1 MSFLRRAPGPV
12 ARYSSNDPDAPQFGR
27 DDWTGA
33 IKTILKACLVTG
45 YGDKQGA
52 GWAMSDE
59 SAHKATFTPTD
70 PQAPPVGITMDSS
83 NSQYSQFDLVWQG
96 VAQGITI
103 TSVTRMN
110 RMNIS
115 NWSWRLVASARGFA
129 FLPGMKQSGYAP
141 AAGLLYFGAL
151 NHNLRDPQRQD
162 FVCVPGFSYQWT
174 AASSL
179 RNLLWG
185 GERSVWSSGD
195 LKIGGNLVDGRN
207 GALWTAIGLA
217 AQRNSGRKW
226 AADAA
231 PMQSRVYADIMV
243 HNNSC
248 LIGKIPGLLV
258 ASHRIVNDNDGGI
271 VQIEGSPHRWLWS
284 EQLDNLLS
292 GVGGA
297 GLGLLVNLDKWVY

>member
-1 MSFLRRAPGPV
+1 MSFLNPTPV
-12 ARYSSNDPDAPQFGR
+12 PVTLYSSDDPEAPQFGR

-45 YGDKQGA
+45 YGGKQGA
-52 GWAMSDE
+52 GWAMSNE

-96 VAQGITI
+96 VAQGIT
-103 TSVTRMN
+103 TSVVRMN
-110 RMNIS
+110 RAGIS

-129 FLPGMKQSGYAP
+129 FLPGMKQSNYAP

-151 NHNLRDPQRQD
+151 NHNLRDPKGQD
-162 FVCVPGFSYQWT
+162 FVCVPGFGYQWSE
-174 AASSL
+174 ASSL
-179 RNLLWG
+179 RSLLWV
-185 GERSVWSSGD
+185 GERRVWSSGD

-217 AQRNSGRKW
+217 AQRNSGHKW

-258 ASHRIVNDNDGGI
+258 ASHRIVNDKDGDI

-284 EQLDNLLS
+284 EQLDSLSS

-297 GLGLLVNLDKWVY
+297 GLGLLVNLDEWVY